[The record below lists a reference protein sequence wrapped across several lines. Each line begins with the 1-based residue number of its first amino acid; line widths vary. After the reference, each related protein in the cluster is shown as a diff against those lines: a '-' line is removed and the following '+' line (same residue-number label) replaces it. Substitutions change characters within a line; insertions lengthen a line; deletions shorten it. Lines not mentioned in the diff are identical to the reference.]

1 MMNYYCGDVMV
12 RGAYPFFAKRL
23 WDADGVTLDIT
34 EQDKSD
40 LLAGKVDF
48 YSFSY
53 YSTSCVT
60 THKMWKWMEQ
70 EI

>member
-1 MMNYYCGDVMV
+1 M
-12 RGAYPFFAKRL
+12 
-23 WDADGVTLDIT
+23 TLDIT

-48 YSFSY
+48 IVSAIIPPA
-53 YSTSCVT
+53 VLLPI
-60 THKMWKWMEQ
+60 KMWKWMEQ

>member
-48 YSFSY
+48 IVSAIIPPA
-53 YSTSCVT
+53 VLLPI
-60 THKMWKWMEQ
+60 KMWKWMEQ